1 MHAML
6 EFPAIPLWLVAID
19 LSIRFL
25 VAIQIIYRR
34 RPVTTSLMWLAV
46 LAFIPFLGAALYF
59 LIGESRLGSRR
70 LARYLVLSRDLDARA
85 GTLWKHQQLDIEEDG
100 EDPALWAPVARF
112 GTAVSGLPPLK
123 GNKLSL
129 ISEAPDLIRALVED
143 IDQAR
148 SHVHLLYYI
157 WQKDAPGPIDDLVA
171 ALLRAAAR
179 GVECRI
185 LVDAVGSKH
194 FLRGDHV
201 QRLRA
206 GGVNVVVALPV
217 GLGRMFL
224 ERIDLRNHRKIA
236 IIDGDVAY
244 CGSHNMTDAAF
255 RVGWI
260 WKSGLYIDATIRI
273 AGPAAGALAVVFL
286 QDWLLDSDERIDE
299 VEKYI
304 PEIRSKRGH
313 TSAVQ
318 IIPSGPGPAPDAIHQ
333 ALLTTIY
340 LAREEL
346 LMTTPYF
353 VPDEALSKALQSAAR
368 RGVRVTLVMPAE
380 SDSWL
385 VAAASRAHYADL
397 LEAGVRI
404 LHYRGGLL
412 HSKTIT
418 VDRKFGLIGST
429 NFDARSF
436 WLNFEVTVFIYDDD
450 FASEMR
456 FMQMSYVSDA
466 YEIHLDEWRK
476 RSAWHTFRD
485 NAAQLLG
492 PLL

>member
-1 MHAML
+1 MFELPTIPTWLIAVDLTIRLGVAAM
-6 EFPAIPLWLVAID
+6 
-19 LSIRFL
+19 
-25 VAIQIIYRR
+25 IIYRR
-34 RPVTTSLMWLAV
+34 RPVTVSLMWLTV
-46 LAFIPFLGAALYF
+46 LAFLPFVGAILYF
-59 LIGESRLGSRR
+59 MIGESRLGSRR
-70 LARYLVLSRDLDARA
+70 LRRYLELAKDLDARS
-85 GTLWKHQQLDIEEDG
+85 GRLWKHQQLDSSPDG
-100 EDPALWAPVARF
+100 DEPELWAPIARF
-112 GTAVSGLPPLK
+112 GTSVSGLPPLK
-123 GNKLSL
+123 GNKLDLMGDAHEVIASL
-129 ISEAPDLIRALVED
+129 VKD
-143 IDQAR
+143 IDAAR

-157 WQKDAPGPIDDLVA
+157 WQQDRSGPVEELIE

-179 GVECRI
+179 GVECRV
-185 LVDAVGSKH
+185 LVDAVGAKH
-194 FLRGDHV
+194 FLRGRHV
-201 QRLRA
+201 RRLRE
-206 GGVNVVVALPV
+206 GGVKVVVALPV
-217 GLGRMFL
+217 GIFRMLFD
-224 ERIDLRNHRKIA
+224 RIDLRNHRKIA
-236 IIDGDVAY
+236 IIDGTIAY

-260 WKSGLYIDATIRI
+260 WKSNLYIDATIRI

-286 QDWLLDSDERIDE
+286 HDWLLDADESIEDF
-299 VEKYI
+299 EKYI
-304 PEIRSKRGH
+304 PDIRAQRGH

-353 VPDEALSKALQSAAR
+353 IPDEAMSKALQSAAR
-368 RGVRVTLVMPAE
+368 RGVSVTLVMPAE
-380 SDSWL
+380 PDSWI
-385 VAAASRAHYADL
+385 VAAASRAHYSDL
-397 LEAGVRI
+397 LEAGVKI

-436 WLNFEVTVFIYDDD
+436 FINFEVTVFIYDDD
-450 FASEMR
+450 FASVMR
-456 FMQMSYVSDA
+456 FMQMSYVSDS
-466 YEIHLDEWRK
+466 YEIFLDEWR
-476 RSAWHTFRD
+476 RRRFWHVYRD

>member
-1 MHAML
+1 MPD
-6 EFPAIPLWLVAID
+6 FSAIPLWIIAID
-19 LSIRFL
+19 LIIRIS
-25 VAIQIIYRR
+25 VAARIIYTR
-34 RPVTTSLMWLAV
+34 RPVTVSLMWLVV
-46 LAFIPFLGAALYF
+46 LAFIPFFGAFLYF

-70 LARYLVLSRDLDARA
+70 LRRYLQLSQELDARA
-85 GTLWKHQQLDIEEDG
+85 GTLWKHQQHDMQEDG
-100 EDPALWAPVARF
+100 DDPALWAPVARF

-123 GNKLSL
+123 GNNLTLLGDVHGMISSL
-129 ISEAPDLIRALVED
+129 IKD
-143 IDQAR
+143 IDNAT
-148 SHVHLLYYI
+148 SHIHLLYYI
-157 WQKDAPGPIDDLVA
+157 WQKDNPGPVEDLIE
-171 ALLRAAAR
+171 ALLRAADR
-179 GVECRI
+179 GVECRV
-185 LVDAVGSKH
+185 LVDAVGAKH
-194 FLRGDHV
+194 FLRGSHV
-201 QRLRA
+201 GRLRD
-206 GGVNVVVALPV
+206 GGVRVVEALPV
-217 GLGRMFL
+217 GITRMFL

-236 IIDGDVAY
+236 IIDGKIAY

-260 WKSGLYIDATIRI
+260 WKSGLYIDATVRI

-286 QDWLLDSDERIDE
+286 HDWLLDSDERFDDLA
-299 VEKYI
+299 KYI
-304 PEIRSKRGH
+304 PDTRKQRGH

-333 ALLTTIY
+333 ALLTTVY

-368 RGVRVTLVMPAE
+368 RGVDVTLVMPSE
-380 SDSWL
+380 SDSWI
-385 VAAASRAHYADL
+385 VAAASRSHYADL
-397 LEAGVRI
+397 LDAGVKIR
-404 LHYRGGLL
+404 HYRGGLL

-436 WLNFEVTVFIYDDD
+436 WLNFEVTVFVYDDD

-456 FMQMSYVSDA
+456 FMQTSYLSDS

-476 RSAWHTFRD
+476 RPHWHVFRD